1 MKIEVN
7 APDGVSGNWSVDTFI
22 VPENDFSQRIS
33 MFRAGRSIPP
43 GTYKRLMRDREVIMS
58 NTPDE
63 INDAL
68 YFIYNDCGHVL
79 INGLGLGVVVNAL
92 LAKESV
98 TKITI
103 IEQSEDVIKLVAPH
117 ITDKRVEIIH
127 ADAFKYNPPKD
138 AVYDAVWHDIWDY
151 ITSENIPEMKKL
163 HKKYAKKTSFQE
175 SWCKRECEKR
185 LREEKRIEKYYF

>member
-7 APDGVSGNWSVDTFI
+7 VPDGVSGNWSVETFI

-33 MFRAGRSIPP
+33 MFKTGRGVPP
-43 GTYKRLMRDREVIMS
+43 GTYKRLMRDGEVIMS

-68 YFIYNDCGHVL
+68 CFIYNACGHVL

-103 IEQSEDVIKLVAPH
+103 IEQSEDVIKLIAPH
-117 ITDKRVEIIH
+117 ITDERVEIIY
-127 ADAFKYNPPKD
+127 ADAFDYNPPKD
-138 AVYDAVWHDIWDY
+138 VVYGAVWHDIWDY

-163 HKKYAKKTSFQE
+163 HKKYAKKTGFQE